1 MKILVT
7 GGCGFIGKALVKQLL
22 LNGNAVDVID
32 NLYIGK
38 EATNVDGATFLG
50 GDIRAMENIPNKK
63 YDLIYHLAAYSRVLS
78 SYEHNDLTFSV
89 NVMGT
94 KNVLDYAVRNKC
106 KVIFTSSSSIHHSIS
121 PYASSKSMG
130 EELCNFYRIAY
141 DVPVTIVRLYNVY
154 GPGELVDSHMAAVI
168 GKWRKQ
174 IRDGKSITINNNGL
188 HKKAFTYIDDVVD
201 GLIRL
206 IDTDQ
211 YNFNGWEMGNTTT
224 YSINEL
230 FEMFVNK
237 FGKIETIDKHYSLG
251 GWQNGERKN
260 NEVERLGWYPKD
272 RLKEYINSL

>member
-22 LNGNAVDVID
+22 LSGNEVDVID

-38 EATNVDGATFLG
+38 EATNVEGATFLG

-78 SYEHNDLTFSV
+78 SYEHKDLTFSV

-174 IRDGKSITINNNGL
+174 IRDGNPITINNNGL

-230 FEMFVNK
+230 FEMFVDK

-260 NEVERLGWYPKD
+260 NEVQRLGWYPKD
-272 RLKEYINSL
+272 RLKEYINNL

>member
-7 GGCGFIGKALVKQLL
+7 GGCGFIGKALVKELL
-22 LNGNAVDVID
+22 LKGNEVDVID
-32 NLYIGK
+32 NLYIGR
-38 EATNVDGATFLG
+38 EATNVDGANFLG
-50 GDIRAMENIPNKK
+50 GDIRAMENIPNKN

-94 KNVLDYAVRNKC
+94 KNVLEYARKNKC
-106 KVIFTSSSSIHHSIS
+106 KVIFASSSSIHHSIS
-121 PYASSKSMG
+121 PYASSKAMG
-130 EELCNFYRIAY
+130 EELCNFYRVGY

-174 IRDGKSITINNNGL
+174 VRNGKPITINNNGL
-188 HKKAFTYIDDVVD
+188 DKKAFTHIDDVVD

-224 YSINEL
+224 YSINEVY
-230 FEMFVNK
+230 EMFVEK
-237 FGKIETIDKHYSLG
+237 FGAIETIDTHYRLG
-251 GWQNGERKN
+251 GWPDGSRKN
-260 NEVERLGWYPKD
+260 NDVQRLGWYPKD

>member
-22 LNGNAVDVID
+22 LSGNEVDVID

-38 EATNVDGATFLG
+38 EATNVEGATFLG
-50 GDIRAMENIPNKK
+50 GDIRAMENIPNKN

-94 KNVLDYAVRNKC
+94 KNVLDYALRNNC
-106 KVIFTSSSSIHHSIS
+106 KVIFVSSSSIHHSIS

-130 EELCNFYRIAY
+130 EELCNFYRTGY
-141 DVPVTIVRLYNVY
+141 DVPITIVRLYNVY

-174 IRDGKSITINNNGL
+174 LKNNKPITINNNGL
-188 HKKAFTYIDDVVD
+188 DKKAFTHIDDVVD

-206 IDTDQ
+206 KDTDQ
-211 YNFNGWEMGNTTT
+211 YNFNGWEMGNTIT

-230 FEMFVNK
+230 YEMFTNK
-237 FGKIETIDKHYSLG
+237 FGEIQTIDTHYRIG
-251 GWQNGERKN
+251 GWPDGSRKN
-260 NEVERLGWYPKD
+260 NDVERLGWYPKD

>member
-7 GGCGFIGKALVKQLL
+7 GGCGFIGKALVKELL
-22 LNGNAVDVID
+22 LRGNEVDVID

-38 EATNVDGATFLG
+38 EATNVVGATFLG
-50 GDIRAMENIPNKK
+50 GDIRAMENIPNKN

-106 KVIFTSSSSIHHSIS
+106 KVIFTSSSSVHHSIS
-121 PYASSKSMG
+121 PYASSKSMA
-130 EELCNFYRIAY
+130 EELCNFYRVGYNI
-141 DVPVTIVRLYNVY
+141 PITIVRLYNVY

-174 IRDGKSITINNNGL
+174 VRDGNPITINNNGL
-188 HKKAFTYIDDVVD
+188 DKKAFTHIDDVVD

-206 IDTDQ
+206 MNTNE
-211 YNFNGWEMGNTTT
+211 YNFNGWEMGNTIT

-230 FEMFVNK
+230 YEMFVNK
-237 FGKIETIDKHYSLG
+237 FGPIETIDTHYILG
-251 GWQNGERKN
+251 GWPDGERKN
-260 NEVERLGWYPKD
+260 NEVQRLGWYPKD
-272 RLKEYINSL
+272 KLKEYINSL

>member
-22 LNGNAVDVID
+22 LTGNEVDIID

-38 EATNVDGATFLG
+38 EAINVEGATFLG
-50 GDIRAMENIPNKK
+50 GDIRAMENIPNKN

-94 KNVLDYAVRNKC
+94 KNVLDYARRNKC

-130 EELCNFYRIAY
+130 EELCNFYRTGY
-141 DVPVTIVRLYNVY
+141 DIPVTIVRLYNVY

-174 IRDGKSITINNNGL
+174 IKNGTPITINNNGL
-188 HKKAFTYIDDVVD
+188 DKKSFTHIDDVVD

-206 IDTDQ
+206 KDTDQ
-211 YNFNGWEMGNTTT
+211 YNFNGWEMGNTIT

-230 FEMFVNK
+230 YEMFTNK
-237 FGKIETIDKHYSLG
+237 FGEIQTIDTHHRLG
-251 GWQNGERKN
+251 GWPDGSRKN